1 MEDRIETAMISLRS
15 GGTRNTAAL
24 MKYAS
29 GSPIPSKGYGSSDH
43 PIGAFGYFSLLTRAI
58 VSSSQRPRGQLSKEA
73 PKQTEGGVGSELTL
87 AVFGLSGVAA
97 GFFAGLF
104 GIGGGLIMV
113 PVLVYAFETTGTG
126 TQHAV
131 AMALGTSMAAIVFS
145 AAQSAYGHYRRGST
159 SIDMIRRA
167 TPWVVV
173 GVACGSTVAAE
184 APAIPL
190 LTFVACFQF
199 FAAALM
205 ITDVSKMAALQIVAR
220 RNFSLNVFSV
230 AFGGI
235 AALAGIGGG
244 TLFTPYFRAAG
255 MEPKL
260 AIGTSA
266 AIGLPVSLA
275 GAFAYAWEGRNVPLG
290 YWTLGYINL
299 PALAA
304 LVAGALVTV
313 RIGVAVAHWL
323 PSRVLAGLFAVFLV
337 VNGAHLLYSALT

>member
-1 MEDRIETAMISLRS
+1 M
-15 GGTRNTAAL
+15 
-24 MKYAS
+24 
-29 GSPIPSKGYGSSDH
+29 
-43 PIGAFGYFSLLTRAI
+43 
-58 VSSSQRPRGQLSKEA
+58 
-73 PKQTEGGVGSELTL
+73 GSELTF

-97 GFFAGLF
+97 GFFAGMF

-113 PVLVYAFETTGTG
+113 PVLVYAFTTTGTT

-159 SIDMIRRA
+159 STEMIRRVA
-167 TPWVVV
+167 PWVVV
-173 GVACGSTVAAE
+173 GVAFGSAVAAE
-184 APAIPL
+184 TSAIPL
-190 LTFVACFQF
+190 LIFVACFQF

-205 ITDVSKMAALQIVAR
+205 VTDVSKLAAFQMVAR
-220 RNFSLNVFSV
+220 RSFSVNVFSL

-244 TLFTPYFRAAG
+244 TLFAPYFKAAG

-275 GAFAYAWEGRNVPLG
+275 GALAYAWEGRNVPLG
-290 YWTLGYINL
+290 HWMLGYINL
-299 PALAA
+299 PALIA
-304 LVAGALVTV
+304 LVAGTLLTV
-313 RIGVAVAHWL
+313 RLGVAVAHWL
-323 PSRVLAGLFAVFLV
+323 PSRMLAGLFALFLV
-337 VNGAHLLYSALT
+337 FNGTHLLYSALK

>member
-1 MEDRIETAMISLRS
+1 
-15 GGTRNTAAL
+15 
-24 MKYAS
+24 
-29 GSPIPSKGYGSSDH
+29 
-43 PIGAFGYFSLLTRAI
+43 
-58 VSSSQRPRGQLSKEA
+58 
-73 PKQTEGGVGSELTL
+73 VGSELTL

-113 PVLVYAFETTGTG
+113 PVLVYAFKTTGTD

-159 SIDMIRRA
+159 STDMIRRA

-173 GVACGSTVAAE
+173 GVAFGSVVAAE

-190 LTFVACFQF
+190 LTFVACFQL
-199 FAAALM
+199 FAAVLM
-205 ITDVSKMAALQIVAR
+205 VTDVSKITAMQIVAR
-220 RNFSLNVFSV
+220 RGFSLNVFSLV
-230 AFGGI
+230 FGGI

-244 TLFTPYFRAAG
+244 TLFTPYFKATG

-290 YWTLGYINL
+290 HWTLGYINL

-304 LVAGALVTV
+304 LVAGTLVTV
-313 RIGVAVAHWL
+313 RLGVAVAHWL
-323 PSRVLAGLFAVFLV
+323 PSRVLAGLFALFLV
-337 VNGAHLLYSALT
+337 INGAHLLYSALM

>member
-1 MEDRIETAMISLRS
+1 VS
-15 GGTRNTAAL
+15 G
-24 MKYAS
+24 
-29 GSPIPSKGYGSSDH
+29 
-43 PIGAFGYFSLLTRAI
+43 
-58 VSSSQRPRGQLSKEA
+58 
-73 PKQTEGGVGSELTL
+73 ELTL

-113 PVLVYAFETTGTG
+113 PVLVYAFTTTGAG
-126 TQHAV
+126 TQHAA

-159 SIDMIRRA
+159 SHEMVCRA
-167 TPWVVV
+167 TPWVVI
-173 GVACGSTVAAE
+173 GVAFGSAVAAE

-190 LTFVACFQF
+190 LIFVACFQF

-205 ITDVSKMAALQIVAR
+205 MTDVSKLSALQMMAR
-220 RNFSLNVFSV
+220 RGFALNAFSV

-235 AALAGIGGG
+235 AAFAGIGGG
-244 TLFTPYFRAAG
+244 TLFTPYFKAAG
-255 MEPKL
+255 LEPKL

-275 GAFAYAWEGRNVPLG
+275 GSIAYAWEGRNVPLG
-290 YWTLGYINL
+290 HWMLGYINL

-304 LVAGALVTV
+304 LVAGTLVTV
-313 RIGVAVAHWL
+313 RLGVAVAHWL
-323 PSRVLAGLFAVFLV
+323 PARILAGLFASFLV
-337 VNGAHLLYSALT
+337 FNGAHLLYSALN

>member
-1 MEDRIETAMISLRS
+1 VD
-15 GGTRNTAAL
+15 
-24 MKYAS
+24 
-29 GSPIPSKGYGSSDH
+29 
-43 PIGAFGYFSLLTRAI
+43 
-58 VSSSQRPRGQLSKEA
+58 
-73 PKQTEGGVGSELTL
+73 SELTFVL
-87 AVFGLSGVAA
+87 FGLSGIAA

-113 PVLVYAFETTGTG
+113 PVLVYAFTTAGVG
-126 TQHAV
+126 TQNVV

-145 AAQSAYGHYRRGST
+145 AAQSAYGHYRRGSA
-159 SIDMIRRA
+159 SIETIRRA

-173 GVACGSTVAAE
+173 GVAFGSAIAAE
-184 APAIPL
+184 TPAIPL
-190 LTFVACFQF
+190 LLFVAWFQL

-205 ITDVSKMAALQIVAR
+205 MADVSKLAALQVVAQR
-220 RNFSLNVFSV
+220 RGFALKVFSL

-244 TLFTPYFRAAG
+244 TLFTPYFKATG

-266 AIGLPVSLA
+266 AIGLPLSLA

-290 YWTLGYINL
+290 HWMIGYINL

-304 LVAGALVTV
+304 LVAGTVLTV
-313 RIGVAVAHWL
+313 RFGVAVAHRL
-323 PSRVLAGLFAVFLV
+323 PSRVLAGLFAAFLV
-337 VNGAHLLYSALT
+337 CNGAHLMYSALN